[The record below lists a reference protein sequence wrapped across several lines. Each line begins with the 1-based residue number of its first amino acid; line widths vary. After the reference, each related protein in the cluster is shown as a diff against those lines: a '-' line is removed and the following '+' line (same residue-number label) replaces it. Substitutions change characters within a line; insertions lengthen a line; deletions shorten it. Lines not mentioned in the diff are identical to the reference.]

1 MQILEI
7 EVRNFRSIEHQSF
20 VLDDYSLLIGPN
32 NSGKSNVVDSVLAFY
47 EESSFKKSRDHPQ
60 FADEGDESWVEIE
73 FLLSDDEH
81 KALGDKWKNPG
92 QTLRVRNYMYN
103 GDHKGFW
110 AFKKG
115 EDSPSGKFCSKK
127 DVKNGLLGD
136 PVYIP
141 AAGELD
147 DFAKLSGP
155 SPLRSVVNGV
165 VGNLVQSSTAF
176 SQLKSDFEKF
186 SDSFR
191 EEEAENSKSLNDITE
206 QINEGISEWG
216 AKLELEIDPVD
227 EKDIVKRL
235 INIQISEENLE
246 EEMDPDALGQG
257 FQRNL
262 IYTLIRVAAEN
273 EEAYSP
279 SKDEE
284 FNPSL
289 SLILFEEPEAFLHPP
304 QARNLSKSLQK
315 IASQEGQQVI
325 LTSHSPIF
333 VSFHSSDIP
342 AIARL
347 HREQGR
353 TRLGQISEACLSDI
367 FQENQELNR
376 IVEGTQYEAHED
388 DLRQDM
394 EAVKYFMWL
403 DRSRC
408 GLFFADHVVLVE
420 GPSERVLLNRL
431 FQTDEIELPT
441 DQVFV
446 LDCLGK
452 FNIHRFMNLLGPM
465 KIEHSVLLDDDNQQ
479 PPHPEIRNLIE
490 ESANEYTVGIESF
503 EEDLES
509 FLDIPEA
516 GRPHRKPQHIM
527 LQYQDSEIH
536 PDRIGALQDVVTRLV
551 GSETFGSSS

>member
-1 MQILEI
+1 M
-7 EVRNFRSIEHQSF
+7 
-20 VLDDYSLLIGPN
+20 
-32 NSGKSNVVDSVLAFY
+32 Y
-47 EESSFKKSRDHPQ
+47 E
-60 FADEGDESWVEIE
+60 
-73 FLLSDDEH
+73 
-81 KALGDKWKNPG
+81 
-92 QTLRVRNYMYN
+92 

-110 AFKKG
+110 AYEEG
-115 EDSPSGKFCSKK
+115 ADSPSGKFCPKK
-127 DVKNGLLGD
+127 DIKNGLLGD
-136 PVYIP
+136 PIYVP

-165 VGNLVQSSTAF
+165 VGNLVQSSEAF

-191 EEEAENSKSLNDITE
+191 EEEAENSQSLNDVTK

-216 AKLELEIDPVD
+216 AELKLGIDPVD

-235 INIQISEENLE
+235 INIQISEEEFE
-246 EEMDPDALGQG
+246 EEVDPDALGQG

-262 IYTLIRVAAEN
+262 IYTLIRVAADN
-273 EEAYSP
+273 EENYSP
-279 SKDEE
+279 SEGDK

-315 IASQEGQQVI
+315 IAGQEGQQVI

-333 VSFHSSDIP
+333 VSFHSTDIP
-342 AIARL
+342 AISRL
-347 HREQGR
+347 HRERGR
-353 TRLGQISEACLSDI
+353 TQLGQISEARLSEI

-376 IVEGTQYEAHED
+376 IVEDTRYEAHED
-388 DLRQDM
+388 DLRKDM

-408 GLFFADHVVLVE
+408 GLFFADHVLLVE
-420 GPSERVLLNRL
+420 GSSERVLLNHL
-431 FQTDEIELPT
+431 LQTDEIDLPS
-441 DQVFV
+441 DQIFV

-452 FNIHRFMNLLGPM
+452 FNIHRFINLLGPM
-465 KIEHSVLLDDDNQQ
+465 KIEHSVLLDDDNQNS
-479 PPHPEIRNLIE
+479 PHSEIRDLIE
-490 ESANEYTVGIESF
+490 DSANDYTLGISSF
-503 EEDLES
+503 EEDIES

-516 GRPHRKPQHIM
+516 GKPHRKPQHIL
-527 LQYQDSEIH
+527 LQYRDSEIH
-536 PDRIGALQDVVTRLV
+536 PGRIERLEDKVSQIV
-551 GSETFGSSS
+551 GSETSDATT